1 MVAECFVYISLGR
14 CKVHTGTK
22 VTGTKVD
29 TKKIFQLFIINHA
42 Y

>member
-22 VTGTKVD
+22 VTKVD